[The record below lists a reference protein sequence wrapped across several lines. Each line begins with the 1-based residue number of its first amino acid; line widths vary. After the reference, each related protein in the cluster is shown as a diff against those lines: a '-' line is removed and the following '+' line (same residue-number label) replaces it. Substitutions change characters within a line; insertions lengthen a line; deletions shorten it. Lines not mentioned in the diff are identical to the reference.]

1 MCMVNMRS
9 VCVREKGRE
18 GEREIVCVCVCA
30 CMHVMDRVIGT
41 LQVVQVALLYMWCGL
56 LGHVARVM
64 D

>member
-1 MCMVNMRS
+1 

-18 GEREIVCVCVCA
+18 REIVFVCVSA

-64 D
+64 DWMIA

>member
-1 MCMVNMRS
+1 
-9 VCVREKGRE
+9 VREKGRE
-18 GEREIVCVCVCA
+18 REIVFVCVSA

-64 D
+64 DWMIA